1 MKSIYDIVDAA
12 LSEAVADYYH
22 GMPEFEEGKE
32 PSEFATYIIQEMPKN
47 FASGVSDTVRYAVYV
62 DLFTPYV
69 NEELKNNVIA
79 AMKQSGGCY
88 MGGRDNSNDT
98 GYPAKKQKSLDFVF
112 NILN

>member
-1 MKSIYDIVDAA
+1 MISIYDIVDNA
-12 LSEAVADYYH
+12 LALAVDDFFH
-22 GMPEFEEGKE
+22 GMPEFEEGEE
-32 PSEFATYIIQEMPKN
+32 PSEFATYTVQEVPEN

-69 NEELKNNVIA
+69 NEALKNEVIA

-88 MGGRDNSNDT
+88 MGGRDNGNDT